1 MNSLYV
7 CAEVYPLLKTG
18 GLADVSA
25 ALPAAL
31 RAEGLDVRLL
41 LPGFDPIAAGFVADG
56 TPLGLPASGGPTVAH
71 TLTPRPVIVPGK
83 LVATG
88 QSAYLLDA
96 PALYRRHGGP
106 YQDAQG
112 HDWPDNAARF
122 ALLGWAAAWLGAG
135 GDPAWRPDVVHA
147 HDWHAGL
154 APLYLQRLT
163 GAGPRPATV
172 FTVHNLAYQGLF
184 GADTLGALGL
194 PDALYR
200 FDGVEF
206 HGHVSFMKAGLQFA
220 DAITTVSPRYA
231 REIMTPEQGCGMD
244 GLLRHRADRVSG
256 ILNGVDYGVW
266 NPATDPFLASSFD
279 HDRLEG
285 KSAAKQALQR
295 ELGLEQRA
303 DGLLFGVVSRLSDQK
318 GLHLLPEVIDELV
331 AAGGHLAVLGSGE
344 TGIEAAI
351 QHAVDRHPGRAVLR
365 RGYDEALAH
374 RIIAGADVLLVPSRY
389 EPCGLTQL
397 YALRY
402 GALPLVHGVGG
413 LADTVTDCS
422 LPALADHSATGFVFH
437 EFGPQG
443 LREALRRAFELAR
456 HPAQWRAVQTHA
468 MRLRFD
474 WRDAA
479 RAYGALYRRLVD
491 AGGTALA

>member
-1 MNSLYV
+1 MKSLYV

-31 RAEGLDVRLL
+31 NTLGCDVRLL
-41 LPGFDPIAAGFVADG
+41 LPGFRPIAAGFEADG
-56 TPLGLPASGGPTVAH
+56 PPLVLPPHGGPAVAAA
-71 TLTPRPVIVPGK
+71 LTPAPAIMPGR

-88 QSAYLLDA
+88 QKAYLLDA
-96 PALYRRHGGP
+96 PALFHRAGGP
-106 YQDAQG
+106 YQDAHG
-112 HDWPDNAARF
+112 HDWPDNAGRF
-122 ALLGWAAAWLGAG
+122 ALLGWAGACLGNGA
-135 GDPAWRPDVVHA
+135 DPLWRPDVVHA

-154 APLYLQRLT
+154 APLYLQRLA
-163 GAGPRPATV
+163 GANPKPATV

-184 GADTLGALGL
+184 GRETLGTLGL
-194 PDALYR
+194 PESLYR

-256 ILNGVDYGVW
+256 ILNGVDYDVW
-266 NPATDPFLASSFD
+266 NPAGDPLVGSGFD
-279 HDRLEG
+279 QGRMAG
-285 KSAAKQALQR
+285 KAAAKQALQR
-295 ELGLEQRA
+295 QLGLDERP
-303 DGLLFGVVSRLSDQK
+303 DGLLFGAVSRLSDQK
-318 GLHLLPEVIDELV
+318 GLHLLPGVLDELV
-331 AAGGHLAVLGSGE
+331 ASGGQLAVLGSGE
-344 TGIEAAI
+344 AGIEAALAE
-351 QHAVDRHPGRAVLR
+351 AVHRHPRQASLR
-365 RGYDEALAH
+365 IGYDEALAH
-374 RIIAGADVLLVPSRY
+374 RIIAAADVLLVPSRY

-402 GALPLVHGVGG
+402 GALPLVHAVGG

-422 LPALADHSATGFVFH
+422 PAALADHSASGFVFH
-437 EFGPQG
+437 DFGEPG
-443 LREALRRAFELAR
+443 LRDAMRRAFDLAR
-456 HPAQWRAVQTHA
+456 RPAQWRSVQAHA
-468 MRLRFD
+468 MQLRFA

-479 RAYGALYRRLVD
+479 LAYQALYQRL
-491 AGGTALA
+491 LASKPAA